1 MINLIKGEF
10 KKNLKKG
17 SIITLSIIYIALII
31 VTAVAFNVLKELSD
45 SIGGDLDGNIS
56 VNESHEGKIYKEEEI
71 DSLIAETKDE
81 IEFMK
86 EQMKKDKRY
95 DSELK
100 YAQSKL
106 KAYEYIKRNKLF
118 GSPVS
123 IVGID
128 RDITEG
134 LTAEKLVDLFVK
146 FGGGVAIIYAIILGA
161 RLFADEYK
169 SGTIKMLMSRPL
181 KRSKI
186 TGAKMIML
194 LSAVAFFVFVPTL
207 IIYLYGLIAYPA
219 DGATKVL
226 TVFNGTSAYTTTVS
240 ALVFGEIMEVFLE
253 AAILGLISFCL
264 GTLTRKPSLGLIIS
278 LVVFVGGGLVTSLL
292 GIAAFTLS
300 NAFEFMN
307 FFTVSASVP
316 IKGNFFISLTIMA
329 VWTAAAIATTF
340 LVVDKRDV

>member
-10 KKNLKKG
+10 KKNLKRG

-31 VTAVAFNVLKELSD
+31 VTAVAFNTMKEINEAIKEEL
-45 SIGGDLDGNIS
+45 GGVS
-56 VNESHEGKIYKEEEI
+56 VSATPEGKTYTEEEI

-81 IEFMK
+81 ADLMK
-86 EQMKKDKRY
+86 EQLKY
-95 DSELK
+95 DDYFYSELK
-100 YAQSKL
+100 YLQSKL
-106 KAYEYIKRNKLF
+106 KAYEYIKSNKLF

-134 LTAEKLVDLFVK
+134 LTAESLVELFISL
-146 FGGGVAIIYAIILGA
+146 GGGVAIIYAIILGA

-194 LSAVAFFVFVPTL
+194 LSTVAFFVFVPTL

-226 TVFNGTSAYTTTVS
+226 TVFNSTSAYTTTIG
-240 ALVFGEIMEVFLE
+240 ALVFGKIMEVFLE

-300 NAFEFMN
+300 NAFEFMT

-316 IKGNFFISLTIMA
+316 KNGNFFIALTIMA

-340 LVVDKRDV
+340 LVVDRRDV